1 MRKYLTMLMTHP
13 HMPAAADDLDFITS
27 GVKVSPLAPERRF
40 FSIHS
45 HAITGVLSLS
55 KAMRALRNWSTLPI
69 SFLAAP
75 HDTSLGILP
84 PPMSTSTPA
93 VTSSTPAGGEARAL
107 SSVIDFLSSELRAST
122 AAWMTGS
129 AAAISFS
136 HSAWK
141 AMTSCAIA
149 SHFCSSTEAPAFCS
163 SAMLVSCPTT
173 TRSLSVASFFS
184 STMAMSLTRFS
195 CSSAT
200 CSAAEFIF
208 SSPLVRR
215 SLSCWM
221 ASFLDAS
228 IVLYRSMR
236 SRYDLGVV

>member
-1 MRKYLTMLMTHP
+1 MLMTHP
-13 HMPAAADDLDFITS
+13 HMPAAADDLLFMASVLKLSLD
-27 GVKVSPLAPERRF
+27 RRF

-45 HAITGVLSLS
+45 HAMTGVLSLS
-55 KAMRALRNWSTLPI
+55 KAMSAWRNWSTLPM

-107 SSVIDFLSSELRAST
+107 SSVMDFLSSELSASM

-129 AAAISFS
+129 AAAMSLS

-141 AMTSCAIA
+141 SMTSLAMA

-184 STMAMSLTRFS
+184 STTAMSLTRFS

-208 SSPLVRR
+208 SRPLVRR
-215 SLSCWM
+215 SLSCWIPD
-221 ASFLDAS
+221 FLDAS
-228 IVLYRSMR
+228 IVLYRSIR
-236 SRYDLGVV
+236 SR